1 MFRDSVSGDA
11 CVATAG
17 RQKTSSYTRCEMTAR
32 GMRAYAGVTDLRRM
46 QAAVAAAFATTSFRV
61 GDLAWL
67 VRHHT
72 HRELSLD
79 IRLWEGGDE
88 RLIGWTFFRSKG
100 EFNVFV
106 VPGCADDALVAEM
119 LTVIEEASQ
128 AAVRA
133 GDPPVTLHT
142 YGIDRNRSHED
153 RLLAAALQQRGFEP
167 VQEGGVLM
175 RTLAEV
181 AEPVLPAGYGLG
193 AVRDRDDVVGRVEAH
208 RAAFAPSDLTLEK
221 YDRVRRTWPYRAE
234 LDRVV
239 ATDDGVVVAFCTA
252 WIDEG
257 NASGLLEP
265 VGTHPAHQRRGLA
278 KAVCLDALRAL
289 REAGAQSAQVG
300 YESDAVLATYQ
311 AIGFEPRWDE
321 VSFRRS
327 GKR

>member
-1 MFRDSVSGDA
+1 
-11 CVATAG
+11 
-17 RQKTSSYTRCEMTAR
+17 MTAR
-32 GMRAYAGVTDLRRM
+32 AARAYAGVEDLRRM

-79 IRLWEGGDE
+79 IRLWEGGDG

-100 EFNVFV
+100 EFNVFA

-133 GDPPVTLHT
+133 GDPPVPLHT
-142 YGIDRNRSHED
+142 YGIDRNRSDED

-167 VQEGGVLM
+167 VPEGGVLM

-181 AEPVLPAGYGLG
+181 TDPVLPAGYRLG

-221 YDRVRRTWPYRAE
+221 YERVRRTWPYRPE
-234 LDRVV
+234 LDRII
-239 ATDDGVVVAFCTA
+239 TTEDGVVVAFCTA
-252 WIDEG
+252 WIDEQ

-265 VGTHPAHQRRGLA
+265 VGTEPAHQRRGLA

-289 REAGAQSAQVG
+289 ADAGARSAQVA
-300 YESDAVLATYQ
+300 YESDAALATYR
-311 AIGFEPRWDE
+311 ALGFEHRWHE
-321 VSFRRS
+321 ESFRQPLNL
-327 GKR
+327 

>member
-1 MFRDSVSGDA
+1 MS
-11 CVATAG
+11 
-17 RQKTSSYTRCEMTAR
+17 AR
-32 GMRAYAGVTDLRRM
+32 AARAYAGVKDLRRM
-46 QAAVAAAFATTSFRV
+46 QAAVAAAFGTTSFRV

-79 IRLWEGGDE
+79 IRLWEGGDG

-119 LTVIEEASQ
+119 LTVIEEAWQ

-133 GDPPVTLHT
+133 GDPPVILHT
-142 YGIDRNRSHED
+142 YGIDRNRSDED

-181 AEPVLPAGYGLG
+181 ADPVLPAGYRLG

-208 RAAFAPSDLTLEK
+208 RAAFAASDLTLEK
-221 YDRVRRTWPYRAE
+221 YERVRRTWPYRPE
-234 LDRVV
+234 LDRII
-239 ATDDGVVVAFCTA
+239 TTEDGVVVAFCTA
-252 WIDEG
+252 WIDEQ

-265 VGTHPAHQRRGLA
+265 VGTEPAHQRRGLA
-278 KAVCLDALRAL
+278 KAVCLDALQAL
-289 REAGAQSAQVG
+289 ADAGAGSVQVA
-300 YESDAVLATYQ
+300 YESDAALATYR
-311 AIGFEPRWDE
+311 APGFERRWHE
-321 VSFRRS
+321 ESFRQPLNL
-327 GKR
+327 